1 MDANAGEQRDL
12 QPSGREKRSLRS
24 AIQGTPPRPEPK
36 CVRAI
41 EDAGKS
47 APGEAQEAAQ
57 DGGALYTRFINGIY
71 HTCMTT
77 CARSYILE
85 VPRPAWCVADK

>member
-1 MDANAGEQRDL
+1 MDVNAGEQPDL
-12 QPSGREKRSLRS
+12 PPSAREKRSLRS

-57 DGGALYTRFINGIY
+57 DGGALYQRY
-71 HTCMTT
+71 LSHMHVTT
-77 CARSYILE
+77 CARSYLL
-85 VPRPAWCVADK
+85 VRGPKARLVCGG